1 MAITNVVLESL
12 RSLPCVGGG
21 FVHEIVAECDLATD
35 AVDSLAPILAAAG
48 IAATGSRI
56 IGVREAGTQN
66 LANGGAA
73 LTPTTDGAGH
83 LQYRLHTD
91 GVAGSTGP
99 AAPVAGARLRVTV
112 IA

>member
-1 MAITNVVLESL
+1 MAITNVALESL
-12 RSLPCVGGG
+12 RSLPCVGSG
-21 FVHEIVAECDLATD
+21 FVYEIVAECDLNTD
-35 AVDSLAPILAAAG
+35 ADDDLAPILAAAG
-48 IAATGSRI
+48 ISAAGARV

-66 LANGGAA
+66 LANTTS
-73 LTPTTDGAGH
+73 LTPITDGSGN
-83 LQYRLHTD
+83 LEYRLQSS